1 MLNHSIRV
9 LLLYTGAP
17 KKETIAK
24 LLHNVN
30 RECEAQC
37 IRQVLWSGWY
47 LVTVFW
53 SLMYHCQRQVAGA
66 CLPYMCSHDLKTL
79 RKNAVDIIRN
89 LSWCV
94 ANLKG
99 NLDLVLEEL
108 ANGNET
114 EQQNARQ
121 IKEKMQ
127 RYTLSDLQKN
137 EQFNQKI

>member
-1 MLNHSIRV
+1 
-9 LLLYTGAP
+9 
-17 KKETIAK
+17 
-24 LLHNVN
+24 
-30 RECEAQC
+30 
-37 IRQVLWSGWY
+37 
-47 LVTVFW
+47 
-53 SLMYHCQRQVAGA
+53 
-66 CLPYMCSHDLKTL
+66 MCSHDLKTL

-127 RYTLSDLQKN
+127 RYTLSDLQQN

>member
-1 MLNHSIRV
+1 
-9 LLLYTGAP
+9 
-17 KKETIAK
+17 
-24 LLHNVN
+24 
-30 RECEAQC
+30 
-37 IRQVLWSGWY
+37 
-47 LVTVFW
+47 
-53 SLMYHCQRQVAGA
+53 
-66 CLPYMCSHDLKTL
+66 MCSHDLKTL

>member
-1 MLNHSIRV
+1 
-9 LLLYTGAP
+9 
-17 KKETIAK
+17 
-24 LLHNVN
+24 
-30 RECEAQC
+30 
-37 IRQVLWSGWY
+37 
-47 LVTVFW
+47 
-53 SLMYHCQRQVAGA
+53 
-66 CLPYMCSHDLKTL
+66 MCSHDLKTL

-114 EQQNARQ
+114 EQQSARQ
-121 IKEKMQ
+121 IKEKIH
-127 RYTLSDLQKN
+127 RYTLEDLQKN

>member
-1 MLNHSIRV
+1 
-9 LLLYTGAP
+9 
-17 KKETIAK
+17 
-24 LLHNVN
+24 
-30 RECEAQC
+30 
-37 IRQVLWSGWY
+37 
-47 LVTVFW
+47 
-53 SLMYHCQRQVAGA
+53 
-66 CLPYMCSHDLKTL
+66 MCSHDLKTL

-108 ANGNET
+108 ANGKKT
-114 EQQNARQ
+114 EQQSARQ